1 MMFGSAKELKRKE
14 KKDLHFKIEASGRSF
29 CWI

>member
-14 KKDLHFKIEASGRSF
+14 KNELHFKIEASGRSF
-29 CWI
+29 C